1 MRNDL
6 RSTMRELGWRVE
18 AALHAENG
26 DIRCLRTS
34 EIAARAA
41 SADVSR

>member
-6 RSTMRELGWRVE
+6 RSTMRELGSRVE
-18 AALHAENG
+18 AALHAEND

-34 EIAARAA
+34 EIAARAV